1 MFKSF
6 RFRAA
11 LAAAIVSGASGTFIA
26 PIVAAHHSVGGEFD
40 QHKKLTLN
48 GVVSQ
53 VEWAN
58 PHIYVHFAVKEPS
71 GAVADWRLETV
82 PVAMM
87 RKAGLT
93 KALLLANAE
102 NATVDI
108 YPARDGT
115 PHLGYLLKITYAD
128 GHHYQFGADTPAR
141 PPGAPQRAPSSDPAR
156 SSP

>member
-1 MFKSF
+1 MLRSF
-6 RFRAA
+6 RLRAA
-11 LAAAIVSGASGTFIA
+11 LTVTLVAVATAGALGARIA
-26 PIVAAHHSVGGEFD
+26 AAHHSVGGEFD
-40 QHKKLTLN
+40 AHRQVTLS

-71 GAVADWRLETV
+71 GAITEWRLETV

-93 KALLLANAE
+93 KALLLGNAE

-108 YPARDGT
+108 NPARDGT
-115 PHLGYLLKITYAD
+115 QHMGYLLKITYAD
-128 GHHYQFGADTPAR
+128 GHHYQFGAETPAR
-141 PPGAPQRAPSSDPAR
+141 PQGAPSAAPAR
-156 SSP
+156 

>member
-1 MFKSF
+1 MKRSF
-6 RFRAA
+6 SFRAA
-11 LAAAIVSGASGTFIA
+11 LTGVLVSIAASGVLLSRMA
-26 PIVAAHHSVGGEFD
+26 VAHHSVGGEFD
-40 QHKKLTLN
+40 QHKKLTLS
-48 GVVSQ
+48 GVVSN

-58 PHIYVHFAVKEPS
+58 PHIYVHFAVREAS

-128 GHHYQFGADTPAR
+128 GHHYQFGADRPASARGAPSSTPAR
-141 PPGAPQRAPSSDPAR
+141 R
-156 SSP
+156 SP

>member
-1 MFKSF
+1 MNTSF

-11 LAAAIVSGASGTFIA
+11 LAVALVSITAAGVLISRIA
-26 PIVAAHHSVGGEFD
+26 VAHHSVGGEFN

-48 GVVSQ
+48 GVVSK

-71 GAVADWRLETV
+71 GAIADWRLETV

-93 KALLLANAE
+93 KALLLSNAE

-128 GHHYQFGADTPAR
+128 GHHYQFGADK
-141 PPGAPQRAPSSDPAR
+141 
-156 SSP
+156 